1 MHDLGETLD
10 GGYRAWAVCG
20 RVITDFGSASGVDA
34 VGRSAG
40 WQGAMNRSQHAE
52 TGEAGPR
59 APSVAGTVP

>member
-1 MHDLGETLD
+1 MLGLGEALD

-20 RVITDFGSASGVDA
+20 RVIAEFGSASGVDA

-40 WQGAMNRSQHAE
+40 WRGVMNRSQHAE

-59 APSVAGTVP
+59 APSEPGAVP